1 MLKSRKT
8 ISAALFMLLGSLAY
22 PATISAQDVHPVV
35 DLNENCIIGGVS
47 GGKWLE
53 AGAITPMIKGGERY
67 RLYTLTKPLGA
78 VITGGKPESFGE
90 PCEDTMTLKFTPE
103 SKDAIAVGGDWN
115 AQPRVPRAVG
125 TRDPVYR
132 QVVAGFLRRKGFV
145 RPKINITQVIR
156 IDLDGDGTE
165 EVIVSAN
172 HLAGGLGSAE
182 RGMAVRAQPG
192 DYSLVFVRKLVRGKV
207 QDIVITEEYFPKKT
221 SEPLG
226 PPNQHKVAAV
236 LDLNGDGRMEIILHG
251 AYYEGSWSTVFRL
264 DANNKFENV
273 FGCGCGV

>member
-1 MLKSRKT
+1 MLKFRKA
-8 ISAALFMLLGSLAY
+8 IFVASFVLLGSLTYTAN
-22 PATISAQDVHPVV
+22 ISAQDAHPVV
-35 DLNENCIIGGVS
+35 DLNENCLIGGVS

-53 AGAITPMIKGGERY
+53 ADAIKPMIKGGERY
-67 RLYTLTKPLGA
+67 RLYTLTKQMGTA
-78 VITGGKPESFGE
+78 TGGKSESYGE
-90 PCEDTMTLKFTPE
+90 PCEDTITMKFTPE

-182 RGMAVRAQPG
+182 RGMAFHAQPG

-207 QDIVITEEYFPKKT
+207 QDLVLTEEYFPKKT
-221 SEPLG
+221 SEPWG
-226 PPNQHKVAAV
+226 PPNKHNVAAV

>member
-1 MLKSRKT
+1 
-8 ISAALFMLLGSLAY
+8 
-22 PATISAQDVHPVV
+22 
-35 DLNENCIIGGVS
+35 
-47 GGKWLE
+47 
-53 AGAITPMIKGGERY
+53 
-67 RLYTLTKPLGA
+67 LTKQVGT
-78 VITGGKPESFGE
+78 VTGGKPETYGE
-90 PCEDTMTLKFTPE
+90 PCEDVMTMKFTPE

-115 AQPRVPRAVG
+115 AQPRVPRLG
-125 TRDPVYR
+125 STKDPAYR
-132 QVVAGFLRRKGFV
+132 QVVAGFLRQKGFV
-145 RPKINITQVIR
+145 RPKINLTQVIR

-172 HLAGGLGSAE
+172 HLAGGLGSAD
-182 RGMAVRAQPG
+182 RGMAFRAQPG

-207 QDIVITEEYFPKKT
+207 QNIVLTEEYFPKKS
-221 SEPLG
+221 SEPWG
-226 PPNQHKVAAV
+226 PPNKHDVAAI